1 MAHAKVNELRARTGK
16 AWAHLKAQLQGME
29 PHLDKSDGPGEWTT
43 REVLSHLLFESGWKP
58 VPLLKTF
65 ADKNLPVVDIKPS
78 DTHVSGERKTMT
90 LKQFVDALDTQ
101 RRELMG
107 YLDGLSEA
115 ELSRKSRIPLFKE
128 IMGTDEIDIPT
139 YVGALFAYHWDDHAG
154 QLAKIRKA
162 AGLPDAK
169 GQQ

>member
-1 MAHAKVNELRARTGK
+1 MANAKVNELRARSDK
-16 AWAHLKAQLQGME
+16 AWAQLRAQVQGME
-29 PHLDKSDGPGEWTT
+29 PHLDRSDAPGEWTT
-43 REVLSHLLFESGWKP
+43 REVLCHLLFEPGWKP
-58 VPLLKTF
+58 VPLLKSF
-65 ADKNLPVVDIKPS
+65 SHQNLPVVDIKPS

-90 LKQFVDALDTQ
+90 LKQLVDALDAQ
-101 RRELMG
+101 RHDVMA

-139 YVGALFAYHWDDHAG
+139 YIGALFAYHWDDHAG

-162 AGLPDAK
+162 VGLPDAK
-169 GQQ
+169 

>member
-1 MAHAKVNELRARTGK
+1 MAHAKVNELRARSDK
-16 AWAHLKAQLQGME
+16 AWAQLRAQLQGME
-29 PHLDKSDGPGEWTT
+29 PHLDKSDAPGQWTT
-43 REVLSHLLFESGWKP
+43 REVLSHMLFEPGWKP

-65 ADKNLPVVDIKPS
+65 AEKNLPVININPG
-78 DTHVSGERKTMT
+78 DTDVSGERKTMT
-90 LKQFVDALDTQ
+90 LKQFADALDTQ
-101 RRELMG
+101 RREVMA

-128 IMGTDEIDIPT
+128 IMGTDEVDIPT
-139 YVGALFAYHWDDHAG
+139 YVGALFEYHWNDHAG

-169 GQQ
+169 